1 LEPTDDEFV
10 DQTYSADT
18 CSLID
23 GYADPSKRIFLEN
36 LIRRDRLKAPPG
48 VLGELE
54 VGSDEVFE
62 WAKIWEKSLIRE
74 LSPVSAGQLGDL
86 VTKYGDPF
94 RDPQC
99 PGKTYRGLIKK
110 GVANDADPEVIA
122 LALDYGWAVLTE
134 EQSGIRGASNLEKIM
149 CISLEEL
156 FEIEIPKQERQLPLV

>member
-1 LEPTDDEFV
+1 MEAIDNEFV
-10 DQTYSADT
+10 DQKYSADT

-23 GYADPSKRIFLEN
+23 GYADPTKRMILEN

-62 WAKIWEKSLIRE
+62 WAELWEKSLIKE

-86 VTKYGDPF
+86 VVKYGDPF
-94 RDPQC
+94 PDPQC
-99 PGKTYRGLIKK
+99 PGKVYRGLIKK

-134 EQSGIRGASNLEKIM
+134 EQSGIRGASNLEKVT

-156 FEIEIPKQERQLPLV
+156 LKIEIPRQERQLRLV